1 MVGPCL
7 CGDPYCGSC
16 GDPSLA
22 ILEEA
27 EIKLADTMNEH
38 KATIEHYDMVIKL
51 VPILIRVVD
60 EVVNERVKESRVA
73 DQEYIDYLKAR
84 LIGLERR

>member
-16 GDPSLA
+16 GDPSLV